1 LAILAAAVLLLA
13 GFASSGHDMNRQG
26 QVRVTMTPETCRA
39 APMELEV
46 GETLFTVV
54 NRTRRPRTFTIS
66 GRRTP
71 YLRPGTTGRLRVT
84 FTRTGIYRFFCVSQ
98 GPRSR
103 LRTGVVAV
111 RPAPAPPPPAPSSL

>member
-1 LAILAAAVLLLA
+1 VRALALLAATVLLLV
-13 GFASSGHDMNRQG
+13 GFASSGDEAKRRA

-39 APMELEV
+39 APIELEV

-71 YLRPGTTGRLRVT
+71 YLRPGTTGRLRVSL
-84 FTRTGIYRFFCVSQ
+84 TRTGVYRFFCVSQ

-103 LRTGVVAV
+103 VRTGVVAV
-111 RPAPAPPPPAPSSL
+111 RPTPAPPPSSP